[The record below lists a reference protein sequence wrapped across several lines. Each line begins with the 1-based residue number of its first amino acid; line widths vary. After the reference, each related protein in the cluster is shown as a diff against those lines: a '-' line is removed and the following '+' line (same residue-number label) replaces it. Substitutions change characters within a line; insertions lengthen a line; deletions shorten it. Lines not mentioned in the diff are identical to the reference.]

1 MPDHLQG
8 LNPASLS
15 SRRLCEILHQKK
27 PIKNH
32 QVLSE
37 IKRELKLRQTDAM
50 MTHWHA
56 PH

>member
-1 MPDHLQG
+1 MPDNLQD
-8 LNPASLS
+8 LKPASLS
-15 SRRLCEILHQKK
+15 SRRLCEILHQKN

-37 IKRELKLRQTDAM
+37 IKRELRLRHTDTM
-50 MTHWHA
+50 MAHWHE